1 MVGLGNNL
9 NELKRRIQKAHE
21 ELASLGDPS
30 KPLDEMIGATN
41 TLRLNEY
48 LTKTD
53 AKKTEIIAAYG
64 EYAKQLEQIVSSL
77 FSIQSELKEL
87 IKTEAALIQSDTSES
102 KPKKTR
108 SKKTSS

>member
-9 NELKRRIQKAHE
+9 NELKARIQKAHE
-21 ELASLGDPS
+21 DLVNLGEPS
-30 KPLDEMIGATN
+30 KPMEEMIGVTN
-41 TLRLNEY
+41 VLRLNEY

-53 AKKTEIIAAYG
+53 EKKTSLISDYA
-64 EYAKQLEQIVSSL
+64 EYTKQLEQIVSSL

-87 IKTEAALIQSDTSES
+87 IKTEAALIASDDS

-108 SKKTSS
+108 AKKAKN

>member
-9 NELKRRIQKAHE
+9 NELKMRIQRAHE
-21 ELASLGDPS
+21 DLLKIGEPS
-30 KPLDEMIGATN
+30 KPMDEMIGATN
-41 TLRLNEY
+41 AFGLNEY

-53 AKKTEIIAAYG
+53 EKKTSLITDYA
-64 EYAKQLEQIVSSL
+64 EYTKQLEQIISSL

-87 IKTEAALIQSDTSES
+87 IKTEASLIASDEA

-108 SKKTSS
+108 AKKSKD